1 MGTFAVSTTYGF
13 FLGPNCKAPE
23 HARFLLEGE
32 DRPSSVVEVDMEMG
46 NTRDAEI

>member
-1 MGTFAVSTTYGF
+1 MRTFAVSTMHGF

-23 HARFLLEGE
+23 HARFLPEGE
-32 DRPSSVVEVDMEMG
+32 DRSSSVVGVDMETG